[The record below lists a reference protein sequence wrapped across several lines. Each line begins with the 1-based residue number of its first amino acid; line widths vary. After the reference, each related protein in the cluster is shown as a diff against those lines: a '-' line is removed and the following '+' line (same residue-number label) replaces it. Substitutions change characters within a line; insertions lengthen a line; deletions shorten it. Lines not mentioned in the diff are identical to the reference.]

1 MLSTF
6 VQILRE
12 NWEMRRQ
19 TWHLALTD
27 LVKTYRGAA
36 LGWFW
41 LFARPAM
48 YIFVFWFT
56 LSLGMRSGKP
66 VDGKPYL
73 LWLASGVLPWFL
85 MQSMISTGGDVY
97 RRYSYLVNRIR
108 FPLSVIST
116 FYVLSLMIILTA
128 ELLIIT
134 GACVVFQIPLTIKVL
149 QWPLLLL
156 IMFVFWTAFSIACSP
171 LSAMSKD
178 FANLLRTL
186 STPLFWI
193 SGIIFHLDTLPI
205 EIQRVMWINP
215 VAWFVQAFRD
225 CFVYDEWIWC
235 NHGETVVFAVVFV
248 AVILLAVRNYRR
260 LREEVPDVL

>member
-1 MLSTF
+1 
-6 VQILRE
+6 
-12 NWEMRRQ
+12 MRRQ
-19 TWHLALTD
+19 IWNLAKMD

-56 LSLGMRSGKP
+56 LSLGMRSGHP
-66 VDGKPYL
+66 VADKPYL

-85 MQSMISTGGDVY
+85 MQSMIGTGGDVY

-116 FYVLSLMIILTA
+116 FYVLSLLIILA
-128 ELLIIT
+128 VEMVLIVA
-134 GACVVFQIPLTIKVL
+134 ACLVFRVPLTLKVL
-149 QWPLLLL
+149 QVPLLLL
-156 IMFVFWTAFSIACSP
+156 VMFIWWTAFSIAASP
-171 LSAMSKD
+171 VSAMSKD

-186 STPLFWI
+186 STPLFWL
-193 SGIIFHLDTLPI
+193 SGIIFKLESLPAA
-205 EIQRVMWINP
+205 IQHVMWINP
-215 VAWFVQAFRD
+215 VAWFVQSFRD
-225 CFVYDEWIWC
+225 CFVFDTWVWSRT
-235 NHGETVVFAVVFV
+235 GQFSVFCVVFV
-248 AVILLAVRNYRR
+248 ITLVLAVRNYRR